1 MGMSVKETLNSNES
15 GFGVVEIVV
24 SMFLLALLAVAF
36 LPLLITSLQVT
47 VTNARVATST
57 QLVTRQLE
65 QIGAAGSSCSAV
77 KALVAVMPAP
87 VADANGELQPRHSL
101 DLPVSDVC
109 VAPYLR
115 TVSLRVWVT
124 ETGSSDVLAE
134 ARTLVLLDVP

>member
-1 MGMSVKETLNSNES
+1 MSDREPTVSSDS
-15 GFGVVEIVV
+15 GFGVVEIIV

-47 VTNARVATST
+47 VTNARVATAT

-77 KALVAVMPAP
+77 KALVAVTPAP
-87 VADANGELQPRHSL
+87 VADPNGELRPRHSL
-101 DLPVSDVC
+101 DLPAGDVC
-109 VAPYLR
+109 AAPFLR

-124 ETGSSDVLAE
+124 QTGSTDVLAE

>member
-1 MGMSVKETLNSNES
+1 MSDTDLTGSRES
-15 GFGVVEIVV
+15 GFGVIEIIV
-24 SMFLLALLAVAF
+24 SMFLLALLAIAF

-47 VTNARVATST
+47 VTNAQVATAT

-77 KALVAVMPAP
+77 KALVAVTPAP
-87 VADANGELQPRHSL
+87 VADPNGELQPRHAL
-101 DLPVSDVC
+101 GLPAGDVC
-109 VAPYLR
+109 AAPYLR